1 MLKNK
6 VALVTG
12 GNRGIGKAISLELA
26 KHGCLIIATYHK
38 DGLVASETLDE
49 INELYGYNHMMI
61 DLDVVDRKD
70 VVEAINVV
78 DAYVEKLDILVNN
91 AGINIPTDFDKIG
104 DEEWNKILDINLKG
118 PFMVMQEALPLLR
131 NGGSIINIASV
142 SGQYGG
148 PRTAHYAASKA
159 GLISLSQV
167 AARFVAHRNIRVNC
181 VSPGLIESPMT
192 QEAGMTTDGI
202 LLGRFG
208 LAEEVAKTV
217 AWLASDEASYITG
230 QTINVNGGLYF

>member
-1 MLKNK
+1 MKTLEGK

-12 GNRGIGKAISLELA
+12 GNRGIGRAISLELA
-26 KHGCLIIATYHK
+26 KHGAVVYFTFLHDEYSARV
-38 DGLVASETLDE
+38 LSSERGRLFAFR
-49 INELYGYNHMMI
+49 M
-61 DLDVVDRKD
+61 DVSDRGSVSD
-70 VVEAINVV
+70 VLRQPSME
-78 DAYVEKLDILVNN
+78 LDILVNN

-104 DEEWNKILDINLKG
+104 DDEWQQVMDVNLKG
-118 PFMVMQEALPLLR
+118 PFIMIQEALPILR
-131 NGGSIINIASV
+131 DGGSIINIASV

-167 AARFVAHRNIRVNC
+167 AARFLAHRNIRVNC

-217 AWLASDEASYITG
+217 AWLASDSASYVTA
-230 QTINVNGGLYF
+230 QTISVNGGLYF